1 MSHELGSD
9 LARKVAERAFESYR
23 QKYAG
28 FSPTLTWVSP
38 TEAKASFSAKGVALK
53 GTVELAPGKI
63 KLDLDVPFVF
73 RLFQDKALS
82 VLERELS
89 HWHERARKGEFS

>member
-1 MSHELGSD
+1 MSHELSPE

-23 QKYAG
+23 EKYAD
-28 FSPTLTWVSP
+28 FSPTLTWISP
-38 TEAKASFSAKGVALK
+38 TSAKATFSAKGVSLH

-63 KLDLDVPFVF
+63 MLDLDVPFVF
-73 RLFQDKALS
+73 RLFKDKAMA
-82 VLERELS
+82 VLDRELS